1 MDSIMTNGPGTMSL
15 DVGLVY
21 LPETNSGFEKK
32 IIFTLFNIWRLAPY
46 TLSLLHIF
54 LKLYNTEVLRAL
66 CICTSLATP
75 FLVLFSLAWE
85 RVVCT
90 ILLD

>member
-32 IIFTLFNIWRLAPY
+32 I
-46 TLSLLHIF
+46 LSLLYSIYGALRHIHF
-54 LKLYNTEVLRAL
+54 HFY
-66 CICTSLATP
+66 I
-75 FLVLFSLAWE
+75 FF
-85 RVVCT
+85 
-90 ILLD
+90 